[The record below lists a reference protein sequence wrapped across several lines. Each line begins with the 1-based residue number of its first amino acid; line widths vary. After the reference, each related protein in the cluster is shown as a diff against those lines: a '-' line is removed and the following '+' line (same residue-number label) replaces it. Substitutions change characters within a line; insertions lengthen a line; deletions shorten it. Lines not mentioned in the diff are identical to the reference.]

1 MKATSFINL
10 VRRHGIARIE
20 IPIIQRDY
28 AQGRRTRDAARIR
41 GAFLKVLREALADG
55 HLVHLDFIYGHID
68 DGKLVPLDGQQRLTA
83 LFLLHWYLAAR
94 AGVPIGQTRL
104 PALTYET
111 RQSSRRF
118 CELLVAQRPFPLS
131 EGPGLS
137 GWIRDQHWF
146 ASAWRHDPTIDSML
160 VVLDEVHTLFQ
171 GTDCAAA
178 WRRLVDADHPAITFD
193 FLSIEKLGLTEDLY
207 IKMNSRGKPLTRFE
221 HFKAELEAMVREAA
235 PERHDELCSKIDN
248 QWSDI
253 FWKLRGYEKAIDDLF
268 LRYFRFVTDALG
280 TWDMLALADDDLHRA
295 RAVYASSKNRL
306 AFLFEAFDVWHGKDT
321 GAWFDGVFTRADH
334 APSKVALFDDVDLLR
349 ACSRSYT
356 DGRSGPN
363 RAFPLWKVLLLFA
376 VVQHLRTHSNELP
389 ERLRVLR
396 NLAFNSENEVRQAE
410 LPTLLNEVSLLVTT
424 GAAPARGFNRRQVTE
439 EEQKRKFLAKH
450 LALAP
455 PLRRLEDHPLL
466 QGCLVSFDLDAVE
479 FARRAAVF
487 DEIFPRDIE
496 LVGPEVNA
504 ALLACGDYS
513 QQNSA
518 RRHQFGTERQE
529 VWRDLLTKGAAN
541 TKAALKTLLDAVG
554 APGSGAIRDRLRSV
568 TQRYLAA
575 QEAEPAFDWR
585 YYLVK
590 YDEMRTGDS
599 GIYAGSE
606 GPMSFRLC
614 MLRRKQMNSNY
625 RDPFLFAIYLRS
637 GADQDDAVLD
647 PWFTSYAYFERW
659 LELGR
664 DGVAIRCAEKG
675 FVLRVPT
682 DGAYAAALRRVASSY
697 RMEAD
702 GLVRVPQAARGGVMV
717 DTEDRVLLGV
727 RLVKDLLAMKPA

>member
-1 MKATSFINL
+1 MKATSFIDL
-10 VRRHGIARIE
+10 VRRHGITRIE

-28 AQGRRTRDAARIR
+28 AQGRPDAARIR
-41 GAFLKVLREALADG
+41 GAFLKALKEALAG
-55 HLVHLDFIYGHID
+55 SRLVHLDFVYGHID

-94 AGVPIGQTRL
+94 AGVPIGEIRL

-131 EGPGLS
+131 EELGLS

-146 ASAWRHDPTIDSML
+146 ASTWRHDPTIDSML
-160 VVLDEVHTLFQ
+160 VVLDEVHGLLE

-221 HFKAELEAMVREAA
+221 NFKAEFEAMVREAA

-248 QWSDI
+248 RWSDI
-253 FWKLRGYEKAIDDLF
+253 FWKLRGHEKAIDDLL

-280 TWDMLALADDDLHRA
+280 TWGTLDLPGDDLHRA
-295 RAVYASSKNRL
+295 RVVYASSKDRL

-321 GAWFDGVFTRADH
+321 GAWFGGIFTQADH

-349 ACSRSYT
+349 ACCRSYT

-363 RAFPLWKVLLLFA
+363 HAFPLWKFVLLFA

-396 NLAFNSENEVRQAE
+396 NLTFNSENEVRQAE
-410 LPTLLNEVSLLVTT
+410 LPTLLEEVSQLVTT

-439 EEQKRKFLAKH
+439 EEQKRRFLVKH
-450 LALAP
+450 SALAP

-487 DEIFPRDIE
+487 DEIFPRGE
-496 LVGPEVNA
+496 PVGPEVKA

-513 QQNSA
+513 QQKSA
-518 RRHQFGTERQE
+518 HRHQFGAERRE

-554 APGSGAIRDRLRSV
+554 VPGSGAIRDRLRGV

-599 GIYAGSE
+599 GIYAGSD

-614 MLRRKQMNSNY
+614 MLRRTQMNSNY
-625 RDPFLFAIYLRS
+625 RDPFLLEIYRRS
-637 GADQDDAVLD
+637 GANQDDAVCD
-647 PWFTSYAYFERW
+647 PWFTGYAYLERW

-664 DGVAIRCAEKG
+664 DGVAIRCAEDG
-675 FVLRVPT
+675 FVLRGPT
-682 DGAYAAALRRVASSY
+682 AGAYAAALSRVASSY

-717 DTEDRVLLGV
+717 DTKDRVLLGV